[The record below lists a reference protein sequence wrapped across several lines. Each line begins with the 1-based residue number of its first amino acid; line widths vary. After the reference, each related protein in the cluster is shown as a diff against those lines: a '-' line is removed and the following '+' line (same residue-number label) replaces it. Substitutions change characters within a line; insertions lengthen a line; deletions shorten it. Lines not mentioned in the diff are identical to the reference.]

1 MDGAETGIV
10 DKAKARGED
19 APSDARRSFERVAVK
34 TNSLAGQLLCV
45 TACHPVEPSGS
56 AVSWHGDGAVE
67 ESRQACAAQRAAH
80 IGAITRPMANTIASS
95 VPGVKC
101 IFDRI

>member
-1 MDGAETGIV
+1 MEGAETGIV
-10 DKAKARGED
+10 DKAKETGED
-19 APSDARRSFERVAVK
+19 APSDARRSFKRVVVK
-34 TNSLAGQLLCV
+34 TKSLAGQLLCA

-56 AVSWHGDGAVE
+56 AVSWHVDGAVG

-80 IGAITRPMANTIASS
+80 IGAVTRPMANTIASS
-95 VPGVKC
+95 APGVKC